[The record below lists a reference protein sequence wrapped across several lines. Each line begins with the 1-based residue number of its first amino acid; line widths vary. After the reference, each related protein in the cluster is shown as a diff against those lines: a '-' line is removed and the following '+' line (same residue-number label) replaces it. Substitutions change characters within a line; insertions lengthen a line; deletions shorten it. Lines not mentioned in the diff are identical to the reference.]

1 MIHEYAL
8 EPKLVASWHDRM
20 RGRFFI
26 DKFGLGTGR
35 IVSRYPGNWKRQ
47 VWDAFNETFDG
58 TPSEKEKARGR
69 IEELIKQF
77 ATAMTKRSG
86 LPGDGPN
93 WFANAEEEHE
103 RKSFYAILARDNPY
117 HNTGVMREGDV
128 LEYKAKAW
136 NVPEGAILI
145 SRTAEEMAKCVA
157 PMLRCATKILFV
169 DPYFR
174 ATEERFLKPLA
185 MFLQNV
191 DTQALKRGMIELHTK
206 ALRKRCAIELHT
218 ADRDKAPSWQVFQQE
233 CKDKLPS
240 ILPADVLLTVY
251 RWKNREGGEKLHN
264 RYILTDIGG
273 VSFNTGLDEGDSGTT
288 DDVSRLSA
296 DTYAKRWSDYAGPN
310 LAFEPDGEPFPIEG
324 QAAG

>member
-8 EPKLVASWHDRM
+8 EPELVASWHDRM

-35 IVSRYPGNWKRQ
+35 IVSRYPGSWKRQ
-47 VWDAFNETFDG
+47 VWDEFEKTFSG
-58 TPSEKEKARGR
+58 SPGEKEQARGR
-69 IEELIKQF
+69 IEELIKRL
-77 ATAMTKRSG
+77 ATAMTKRPG
-86 LPGDGPN
+86 LPGDGPD
-93 WFANAEEEHE
+93 WFANAEKEHE
-103 RKSFYAILARDNPY
+103 RKSFHAILARDNPH
-117 HNTGVMREGDV
+117 HNTGVIRVDDI

-136 NVPEGAILI
+136 NVPEGAILV

-157 PMLRCATKILFV
+157 PMLSCATKILFV

-174 ATEERFLKPLA
+174 ATEERFRKPLA

-191 DTQALKRGMIELHTK
+191 DTQALKRG
-206 ALRKRCAIELHT
+206 AIELHT
-218 ADRDKAPSWQVFQQE
+218 ADRDKAPSWQVFKQE
-233 CKDKLPS
+233 CKDNLPS
-240 ILPADVLLTVY
+240 LLPADVLLTVY

-288 DDVSRLSA
+288 DDVSRLGA
-296 DTYAKRWSDYAGPN
+296 NTYAKRWNDYAGPN
-310 LAFEPDGEPFPIEG
+310 FAFDLDGEPFPVEG
-324 QAAG
+324 QADS